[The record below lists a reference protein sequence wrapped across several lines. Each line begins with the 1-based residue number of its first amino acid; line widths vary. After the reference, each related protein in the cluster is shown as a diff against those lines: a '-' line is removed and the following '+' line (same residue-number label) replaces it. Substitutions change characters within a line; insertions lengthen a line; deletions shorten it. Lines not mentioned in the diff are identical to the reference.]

1 MIAIY
6 MFSKRMQVYLV
17 DRLHI
22 GIASKTLK
30 KLYVELHLICSWKIN
45 THPVSFDDV
54 TTSVIEQQF
63 TDDTTADEGII

>member
-6 MFSKRMQVYLV
+6 MFSKRIQVYLV

-22 GIASKTLK
+22 GITSKALE
-30 KLYVELHLICSWKIN
+30 KLYVELRLICSCKIN

-63 TDDTTADEGII
+63 TDDTTADDGIF